1 MFLSLREETLLT
13 TLFTHYAPLAPML
26 LAPLWGVI
34 SRSRSAR
41 FINRTPNAGR

>member
-34 SRSRSAR
+34 SSQIQIQIS
-41 FINRTPNAGR
+41 RTPNAGR

>member
-26 LAPLWGVI
+26 LAPLWVTVGCDLQIQI
-34 SRSRSAR
+34 S
-41 FINRTPNAGR
+41 RTPNAGR

>member
-26 LAPLWGVI
+26 LAPWPMAGPPVACGV
-34 SRSRSAR
+34 
-41 FINRTPNAGR
+41 